1 MSHISIS
8 ADGFTVTL
16 DKRILK
22 TPKGKSL
29 LIPREKRL
37 VATLIAN
44 EWENQE
50 KVLKPHALPMVSDTQ
65 SFGRLSVDLHKTSIA
80 SRAIDGLQEQTVRE
94 EVHTSLL
101 KYFDTDTIW
110 YVHLMNSCGL
120 RSRSHAQ
127 LSSRQPISAS

>member
-1 MSHISIS
+1 MGEPGESFK
-8 ADGFTVTL
+8 ATY
-16 DKRILK
+16 
-22 TPKGKSL
+22 
-29 LIPREKRL
+29 
-37 VATLIAN
+37 VASGASQIYYFRQLSDIR
-44 EWENQE
+44 
-50 KVLKPHALPMVSDTQ
+50 VSPYRQ
-65 SFGRLSVDLHKTSIA
+65 TSIA